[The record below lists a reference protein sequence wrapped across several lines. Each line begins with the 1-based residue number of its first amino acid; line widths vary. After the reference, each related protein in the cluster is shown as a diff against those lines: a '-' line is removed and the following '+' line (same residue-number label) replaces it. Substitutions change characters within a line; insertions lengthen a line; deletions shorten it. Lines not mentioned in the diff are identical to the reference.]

1 MTTSVRSK
9 MLSKATAS
17 GIKQLWQFLRSTRNW
32 SHVVSNCS
40 FGSSGL
46 PLTASDLNAYFADI
60 FTDPHYCRDALDDNL
75 RSFGNGDLSAFVP
88 FSVDF
93 FITVFSRIRSTSP
106 GPEGIPS
113 WMYRTCAAKL
123 GPVIAKLVNFSL
135 TQCWVPLV
143 WKTDHITPV
152 PKTSPVTAAGDL
164 RPISVT
170 CILSRTVEK
179 PVVKISNAFTMFFVI
194 LWPVCLQ
201 TDRFYHTCTSWP
213 GSSYTHF
220 AGV

>member
-1 MTTSVRSK
+1 

-17 GIKQLWQFLRSTRNW
+17 DIKQLWQFLRSTRNW

-60 FTDPHYCRDALDDNL
+60 FTDPYYCRDALDDNL

-135 TQCWVPLV
+135 TQC
-143 WKTDHITPV
+143 
-152 PKTSPVTAAGDL
+152 
-164 RPISVT
+164 
-170 CILSRTVEK
+170 
-179 PVVKISNAFTMFFVI
+179 
-194 LWPVCLQ
+194 
-201 TDRFYHTCTSWP
+201 
-213 GSSYTHF
+213 
-220 AGV
+220 